1 MRDDPTAFYTY
12 DEYDQAAQTLYDL
25 VKLRAQS
32 IEAQLDGSISSTDSG
47 RSDSDAL
54 IDASAYSL
62 QTMGTMNGSR
72 GGGMGGQGFGG
83 SAQRTFPG
91 NRPNGQSAQ
100 TDDAASTDAQRT
112 FPGNPP
118 GGQSAQTD
126 DTASADAQP
135 DGEQAPPSENAPG
148 NLPAGES
155 DFEGRQGSGQSA
167 SARNNNLLLYGGCML
182 LMLAA
187 LLFARLYRA
196 NRR

>member
-1 MRDDPTAFYTY
+1 
-12 DEYDQAAQTLYDL
+12 
-25 VKLRAQS
+25 
-32 IEAQLDGSISSTDSG
+32 
-47 RSDSDAL
+47 
-54 IDASAYSL
+54 
-62 QTMGTMNGSR
+62 MNGSR

-126 DTASADAQP
+126 DTASADTQP

>member
-1 MRDDPTAFYTY
+1 
-12 DEYDQAAQTLYDL
+12 
-25 VKLRAQS
+25 
-32 IEAQLDGSISSTDSG
+32 
-47 RSDSDAL
+47 
-54 IDASAYSL
+54 
-62 QTMGTMNGSR
+62 MGTMNGSR

-100 TDDAASTDAQRT
+100 TDDTASTDT
-112 FPGNPP
+112 
-118 GGQSAQTD
+118 
-126 DTASADAQP
+126 QP
-135 DGEQAPPSENAPG
+135 DGEQVSPSENAPG
-148 NLPAGES
+148 NLPAGGS